1 MRCNFCEKEFSD
13 EFSFCPWCGQ
23 TALSLPALRDLSD
36 CTLGQIFELWKA
48 EHYPLITAQ
57 GIEGYKTAWNRL
69 SALKDY
75 RFRDLKTMHY
85 QAIITEITKAGL
97 SRPSGEKVQHLVS
110 QLCKFAIKNDV
121 IDRNYGMYLTLP
133 KAHKSP
139 RERFTDAEL
148 SVLWDNSAHNHTVQI
163 ILILAYTGCRVNELF
178 SLKKANVHLDEEI
191 PFFVGGS
198 KTDAGR
204 DRTIV
209 ISKDIL
215 DFVKHAYITAN
226 VYLFENREGKPLD
239 YNNWRKC
246 DYYPTLDALGL
257 PKRTIHCLRHTF
269 ASMMMKA
276 GADQKSIAQLM
287 GHTKISTTADI
298 YAHADL
304 EQLSTAINKLPGR
317 PA

>member
-1 MRCNFCEKEFSD
+1 M
-13 EFSFCPWCGQ
+13 
-23 TALSLPALRDLSD
+23 SLPALEDLSE
-36 CTLGQIFELWKA
+36 CTLEQIFQLWRT
-48 EHYPLITAQ
+48 EHYPLIGSQ

-85 QAIITEITKAGL
+85 QTIITEIVNAGL
-97 SRPSGEKVQHLVS
+97 SRSSAEKVQHLVS
-110 QLCKFAIKNDV
+110 QLCKFAIKNDL

-133 KAHKSP
+133 KAHKAP
-139 RERFTDAEL
+139 RERFSDDEM

-163 ILILAYTGCRVNELF
+163 ILILAYTGFRVNELF
-178 SLKKANVHLDEEI
+178 SLKKENVHLDEDI

-198 KTDAGR
+198 KTEAGR

-209 ISKDIL
+209 ISKEIL
-215 DFVKHAYITAN
+215 GFVKHAYITAN
-226 VYLFENREGKPLD
+226 VYLFENREGKPID
-239 YNNWRKC
+239 YNNWRKR

-276 GADQKSIAQLM
+276 GADHKSIAQLM

-304 EQLSTAINKLPGR
+304 EQLSNAIQKLPKR
-317 PA
+317 PSDNTF